1 MSTQPVQRPVDALLD
16 RARTEHP
23 GVEFSIFTSPQDS
36 LLLPKEGD
44 KLWRGGGY
52 YAGHVYRDCLV
63 EPMGGDDVVAL
74 VALDGAAPTYYGLLR
89 TGEVTTTSPYGHSA
103 ASPPDQHEGS
113 R

>member
-1 MSTQPVQRPVDALLD
+1 MSTQPVQRLVDALLD

-44 KLWRGGGY
+44 KLWRGGY